1 MNEAQTYRGMLK
13 IEAIAPLKEVCII
26 MESTDQYLNKL
37 HDTQAKD
44 EKNRRAQG
52 KGTPSSKLPT
62 KQHSNN
68 P

>member
-1 MNEAQTYRGMLK
+1 MS
-13 IEAIAPLKEVCII
+13 
-26 MESTDQYLNKL
+26 ESTSEFVAKVK
-37 HDTQAKD
+37 DTQ
-44 EKNRRAQG
+44 EKQLKNQEHQG

>member
-1 MNEAQTYRGMLK
+1 
-13 IEAIAPLKEVCII
+13 

>member
-1 MNEAQTYRGMLK
+1 MNE
-13 IEAIAPLKEVCII
+13 
-26 MESTDQYLNKL
+26 STSEFVAKVK
-37 HDTQAKD
+37 DTQ
-44 EKNRRAQG
+44 EKALKNKEHHG